1 MDKSDACSVCGV
13 IIRGRPDKK
22 FCSVK
27 CKSIN
32 QYENR
37 RQIEQFYL
45 RVDKQLK
52 TNRRILKKYNKSGYT
67 TLQKSL
73 LHAEGFNPRF
83 FTHYWKTKKGEV
95 YLFCYD
101 YGFLSLEKVWKFNR
115 KTVFFVRFT
124 SILIPIKSLPVSF
137 LEGFFMLKSELFMP
151 ETIYR

>member
-1 MDKSDACSVCGV
+1 MDKSDTCSVCGV
-13 IIRGRPDKK
+13 IIRGRADKK

-37 RQIEQFYL
+37 MQKEQFYL
-45 RVDKQLK
+45 KVDKQLK

-73 LHAEGFNPRF
+73 LISEGFNPRY

-101 YGFLSLEKVWKFNR
+101 YGFLSMEKEGKS
-115 KTVFFVRFT
+115 KY
-124 SILIPIKSLPVSF
+124 LIVQWQAYM
-137 LEGFFMLKSELFMP
+137 E
-151 ETIYR
+151 